1 MKFKIYI
8 VLAVFLM
15 SVTSCEKSLEDLN
28 LDPTRV
34 TDVELRLML
43 PEIIAQSMYSE
54 GATGARAIGIVM
66 QQFFGI
72 DAQQLAYN
80 DYIMGEDLMNNY
92 WGTGLYSGALRSC
105 SVMMAKATEEE
116 ASFYNGVGAILMAN
130 QYGIATSWFGDIPY
144 SEALKGTENLKPA
157 YDSQQ
162 SVYAG
167 VIASLDSAIST
178 LGNATGYAGGD
189 LIHGGDAA
197 AWIKTARAL
206 KARFLM
212 HQAKR
217 NPGNYAAALS
227 EIAQSYASSSE
238 QSAFTFETGQNA
250 NYSLNK
256 FGVGRPGTLGFHPQF
271 AAMLEGDPR
280 ADLYYIDDGSGNLLF
295 YQAGANLPYSREDA
309 TIAMISFAELKFM
322 EAEAQ
327 LEGGNASAASDALA
341 AGIMASMEMSGAD
354 MAAGQAY
361 ADSIVGGTVN
371 LETIINEAYKAYYG
385 NAFGTTW
392 ANYRRTGFPNLTP
405 SANGVNGLNPSGVI
419 PQRFLYVESETASNS
434 DNVAAARAA
443 QGGALLD
450 SKLWAFE

>member
-1 MKFKIYI
+1 MCT
-8 VLAVFLM
+8 
-15 SVTSCEKSLEDLN
+15 TSCEKDLEQLN

-43 PEIIAQSMYSE
+43 PEIIAQTMYSE
-54 GATGARAIGIVM
+54 GATGARAIGIIM
-66 QQFFGI
+66 QQFFGL

-92 WGTGLYSGALRSC
+92 WRTGLYSGALRSC
-105 SVMMAKATEEE
+105 QVMMDKATDQE
-116 ASFYNGVGAILMAN
+116 ASFYIGVGAILMAN

-157 YDSQQ
+157 YDSQE
-162 SVYAG
+162 SVYQG
-167 VIASLDSAIST
+167 VISALDGAINT

-197 AWIKTARAL
+197 AWIKTARGL

-217 NPGNYAAALS
+217 NSGNYAAALS
-227 EIAQSYASSSE
+227 EIAGSYASIDE
-238 QSAFTFETGQNA
+238 QSSFTFETGGNA

-256 FGVGRPGTLGFHPQF
+256 FGQGRPGTLGFHPQF
-271 AAMLEGDPR
+271 ASMLDGDPR
-280 ADLYYIDDGSGNLLF
+280 ADKYFIDDGSGNLLF
-295 YQAGANLPYSREDA
+295 YQAGADLPYSREDA

-327 LEGGNASAASDALA
+327 LQGGNDAAASAALE
-341 AGIMASMEMSGAD
+341 AGIMASMAMTGTDVES
-354 MAAGQAY
+354 GQAY
-361 ADSIVGGTVN
+361 ADSVLGGTVD
-371 LETIINEAYKAYYG
+371 LETIITEAYKAYYG

-392 ANYRRTGFPNLTP
+392 ANYRRTGFPVLTP
-405 SANGVNGLNPSGVI
+405 SSNGANGLNPSGVI
-419 PQRFLYVESETASNS
+419 PQRFLYVESETTSNS
-434 DNVAAARAA
+434 ANVEAARAA
-443 QGGALLD
+443 QGGGLLD
-450 SKLWAFE
+450 AKLWAFE